1 MPRDTCHSYNI
12 VASRPSR
19 VSPSLSGT
27 LSNQLSQN
35 GNVGDQGHEGNF
47 CSITYI
53 FKIYKPMVFQIMY
66 QAVIQKLVE
75 VQAIAKLDLTLITQ
89 YWIQV
94 TQQESVQT
102 LR

>member
-1 MPRDTCHSYNI
+1 
-12 VASRPSR
+12 
-19 VSPSLSGT
+19 
-27 LSNQLSQN
+27 
-35 GNVGDQGHEGNF
+35 
-47 CSITYI
+47 
-53 FKIYKPMVFQIMY
+53 MVFQIMY